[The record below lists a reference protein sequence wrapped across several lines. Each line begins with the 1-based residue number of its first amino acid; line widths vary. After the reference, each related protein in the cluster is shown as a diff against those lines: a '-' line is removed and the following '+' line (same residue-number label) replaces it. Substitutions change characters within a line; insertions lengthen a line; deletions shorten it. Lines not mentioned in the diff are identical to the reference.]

1 MSFPNIEAERAR
13 SGMSKESLAEAL
25 GVSYRTYYNWEK
37 RGALPSGALVK
48 MSKLFKCK
56 TDYLL
61 GLTDKR

>member
-1 MSFPNIEAERAR
+1 
-13 SGMSKESLAEAL
+13 MSKDSLAEAL

-48 MSKLFKCK
+48 MSKLFKCT

-61 GLTDKR
+61 GLSNKR